1 MEAEPGRCAL
11 YSSARELETGGADMN
26 RIYLYNTGSY
36 AKERLISI
44 LASDRIGCN
53 PDFLDEMRYTIKT
66 ELERYINISEAD
78 IDIQVKE
85 KMLIA
90 YIPLESSDRK
100 DINNKYTYIKT
111 GQGSEDYE
119 AIEEGSSELKTIQS

>member
-1 MEAEPGRCAL
+1 
-11 YSSARELETGGADMN
+11 MN

-53 PDFLDEMRYTIKT
+53 PDFLDEMRSTIKG
-66 ELERYINISEAD
+66 ELERYINIRETD

-85 KMLIA
+85 KMLVA
-90 YIPLESSDRK
+90 YIPLEASDRK
-100 DINNKYTYIKT
+100 EINNKYTYIKT

-119 AIEEGSSELKTIQS
+119 AIEERSSKLKTIQS